1 MAAFQYMKID
11 CRIFLYF
18 PCISGSHSPSSHGA
32 NTNLN
37 SNCWNGHDAGTYPN
51 SVVNDG
57 LVNQDKNPEVKVDIS
72 RPDIDIN
79 EQIFALKLM
88 TKRLENAYNGQPV
101 EWPSS
106 RGN

>member
-1 MAAFQYMKID
+1 M
-11 CRIFLYF
+11 
-18 PCISGSHSPSSHGA
+18 
-32 NTNLN
+32 
-37 SNCWNGHDAGTYPN
+37 
-51 SVVNDG
+51 VNDG

>member
-1 MAAFQYMKID
+1 MF
-11 CRIFLYF
+11 FSSSSSL
-18 PCISGSHSPSSHGA
+18 GSHSSSRNSPAAPGGD
-32 NTNLN
+32 LN

-57 LVNQDKNPEVKVDIS
+57 LVNQDRNPEVRVDIS

-106 RGN
+106 RGEKKVLNNP